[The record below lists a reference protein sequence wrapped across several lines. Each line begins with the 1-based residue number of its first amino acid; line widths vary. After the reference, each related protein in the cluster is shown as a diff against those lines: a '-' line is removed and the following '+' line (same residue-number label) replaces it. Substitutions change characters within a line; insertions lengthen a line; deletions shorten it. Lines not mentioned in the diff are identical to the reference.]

1 MIFFGMPWWF
11 ALLPLPWI
19 VWRWLKRPRA
29 LRGTP
34 QAALW
39 HTQTTLLAS
48 LTAQSTSGRHLPWAW
63 LLGCTL
69 LIAALT
75 RPLWVSGPGTIPKVH
90 NVMFAIDVSGS
101 MRTEDLMLDGKLRS
115 RFDVV
120 KAQVERFLAQGRAIR
135 VGAVLFGDDAV
146 TYLPM
151 TTDLPMADKVVGE
164 LGPGI
169 AGEGTALGDAIAL
182 AVERLRVVPERSRAL
197 ILLTDGAANSGH
209 IEPETAAEFA
219 RAQHVRIHAIG
230 VGTDGT
236 ARFPRG
242 PVLAPL
248 YTEMPLDEGVLQRI
262 AEMTGGSY
270 ARATD
275 AEALTRIVAAIE
287 TQERSIA
294 PIAAPPRAR
303 EAFWL
308 PLLGGLTLLLWHAR
322 RTRTEIVP

>member
-1 MIFFGMPWWF
+1 MIFFGTPWWL

-19 VWRWLKRPRA
+19 TWQWLRRPRA
-29 LRGTP
+29 RQTTP
-34 QAALW
+34 QPALW
-39 HTQTTLLAS
+39 HTQTALLAS
-48 LTAQSTSGRHLPWAW
+48 LAAQSGSARRLPWTW

-69 LIAALT
+69 LIAALA
-75 RPLWVSGPGTIPKVH
+75 RPLWISGGSTVPKVH

-120 KAQVERFLAQGRAIR
+120 KAQVSRFFAQGRAVR

-151 TTDLPMADKVVGE
+151 TTDLRMADEVVRE
-164 LGPGI
+164 LNPGI

-182 AVERLRVVPERSRAL
+182 AVERMRVVPERSRAL
-197 ILLTDGAANSGH
+197 ILLTDGAANSGL
-209 IEPETAAEFA
+209 IDPEMAAKYA

-248 YTEMPLDEGVLQRI
+248 YTEMPLDEALLRRI
-262 AEMTGGSY
+262 AERTGGSY

-275 AEALTRIVAAIE
+275 AEALTRIITAIE
-287 TQERSIA
+287 AQEKSLA
-294 PIAAPPRAR
+294 PVTAPPRAR

-308 PLLGGLTLLLWHAR
+308 PLLGGLILLLWHAR
-322 RTRTEIVP
+322 RTRLEIVP

>member
-1 MIFFGMPWWF
+1 MIFFGTPWWL

-19 VWRWLKRPRA
+19 AWRWLKRPRT
-29 LRGTP
+29 RHKTP
-34 QAALW
+34 EAALW
-39 HTQTTLLAS
+39 HTQTALLAS
-48 LTAQSTSGRHLPWAW
+48 LATQPASVRRLPWAW

-69 LIAALT
+69 LIAALA
-75 RPLWVSGPGTIPKVH
+75 RPLWVAGTGAIPKVH
-90 NVMFAIDVSGS
+90 NVMFGIDVSGS

-120 KAQVERFLAQGRAIR
+120 KAQVERFLAQGRAVR

-151 TTDLPMADKVVGE
+151 TTDLRMADRMVDE

-209 IEPETAAEFA
+209 INPEAAAEYA

-242 PVLAPL
+242 PVMAPL
-248 YTEMPLDEGVLQRI
+248 YTEMPLDEAVLRRI
-262 AEMTGGSY
+262 ADLTGGSY
-270 ARATD
+270 ARASD
-275 AEALTRIVAAIE
+275 AEALTRIIAAIE

-294 PIAAPPRAR
+294 PIAAPPHAR
-303 EAFWL
+303 ETFWL
-308 PLLGGLTLLLWHAR
+308 PLLGGLSLLLWHAR
-322 RTRTEIVP
+322 RKRTEIIP